1 MPPVNGLSLEYL
13 TEDIR
18 RHILQLEYMSQVEK
32 EAGSPLGLSVLE
44 LLDEEPMHPYE
55 MATRMRIRHHDE
67 FIRLN
72 FGTLYHTV
80 EVLERNGWIVPLER
94 EKEGRR
100 PERTIYQLTD
110 AGREVLTRTLADLL
124 RRPNKEYPQF
134 AAGLMFMHHLR
145 AHEAAAHLKER
156 AEALER
162 IIEKFDS
169 VLSELLREGVT
180 RLALIEVEH
189 KIAMLDAERRW
200 VRKLEEEIN
209 SGRLEW
215 KVGMGSGH
223 EALRRRHGASS
234 N

>member
-1 MPPVNGLSLEYL
+1 MP
-13 TEDIR
+13 
-18 RHILQLEYMSQVEK
+18 QVEK
-32 EAGSPLGLSVLE
+32 LIGSALALSILE

-80 EVLERNGWIVPLER
+80 EVLERNGWIAPLER

-100 PERTIYQLTD
+100 PERTVYQLTD
-110 AGREVLTRTLADLL
+110 AGREVLTRTLGEII
-124 RRPNKEYPQF
+124 RTPQKEYPQF
-134 AAGLMFMHHLR
+134 AAGLMFMHHLT
-145 AHEAAAHLKER
+145 APDAAAHLKER
-156 AEALER
+156 AETLDR
-162 IIEKFDS
+162 VIEKFET
-169 VLSELLREGVT
+169 VLRELLREGVS

-200 VRKLEEEIN
+200 VRGLEEEIK

-215 KVGMGSGH
+215 KVGIGSGH
-223 EALRRRHGASS
+223 EALRRRHGSS
-234 N
+234 AN

>member
-1 MPPVNGLSLEYL
+1 
-13 TEDIR
+13 
-18 RHILQLEYMSQVEK
+18 MSQVEK
-32 EAGSPLGLSVLE
+32 AVGSALALSVLE

-80 EVLERNGWIVPLER
+80 EVLERNGWITSLER

-100 PERTIYQLTD
+100 PERTIYQLTE
-110 AGREVLTRTLADLL
+110 AGRNVLVSTLADII
-124 RRPNKEYPQF
+124 RRPQKEYPQF
-134 AAGLMFMHHLR
+134 AAGLMFMHHLP
-145 AHEAAAHLKER
+145 AEQAATHLKER
-156 AEALER
+156 AEALDL
-162 IIEKFDS
+162 IINKFQT
-169 VLSELLREGVT
+169 VLRELLREGVA

-200 VRKLEEEIN
+200 VRGLAEEIS
-209 SGRLEW
+209 SGQLEW
-215 KVGMGSGH
+215 KVGIGSGH
-223 EALRRRHGASS
+223 EVLRRGHGTSS

>member
-1 MPPVNGLSLEYL
+1 MTAYILGV
-13 TEDIR
+13 
-18 RHILQLEYMSQVEK
+18 ILQMKYMPEVEK
-32 EAGSPLGLSVLE
+32 LVGSALALSILE

-100 PERTIYQLTD
+100 PERTVYQLTD
-110 AGREVLTRTLADLL
+110 EGREKLTRTLAEII
-124 RRPNKEYPQF
+124 RTPQKEYPQF
-134 AAGLMFMHHLR
+134 AAGLMFMHHLK
-145 AHEAAAHLKER
+145 AHDAAAQLKER
-156 AEALER
+156 AEALDR
-162 IIEKFDS
+162 IIDKFET
-169 VLSELLREGVT
+169 VLRELLHAGVS

-200 VRKLEEEIN
+200 VRQLEQEIE

-215 KVGMGSGH
+215 KVGISSGH
-223 EALRRRHGASS
+223 EALRRRHGTSS